1 MKRRNQKS
9 PGNPSAQSR
18 APKQI
23 KNRACAVFKAHGGA
37 LDHEL
42 DDWNLAK
49 IVLNGHENADPA

>member
-1 MKRRNQKS
+1 MKRRDRKLL
-9 PGNPSAQSR
+9 GNPNAQSP

-23 KNRACAVFKAHGGA
+23 KNRACAVFRAHGGA